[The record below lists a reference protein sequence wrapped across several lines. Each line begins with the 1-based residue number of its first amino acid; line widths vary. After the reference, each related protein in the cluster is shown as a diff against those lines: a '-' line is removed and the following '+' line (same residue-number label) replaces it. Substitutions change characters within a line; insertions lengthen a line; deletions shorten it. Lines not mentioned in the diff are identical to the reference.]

1 VDIAAELGAGY
12 TQGSCD
18 LAESYLSRQ
27 CS

>member
-18 LAESYLSRQ
+18 LAESYLRTH
-27 CS
+27 